1 MAANTMVDLSKI
13 KTSFVLPIDYQET
26 YQTYV
31 QSIESLIKSITTPI
45 FFESGHPKIK
55 FKKGDDIRK
64 LQPYFERLNKELPLI
79 YWTPFDKNHPSI
91 SVSVICSAKHTHG
104 VGRFMCD
111 LFSRW
116 LIPGKQILIV
126 NTRSL
131 AFQFEYNP
139 DESYFLNEI
148 ILNITDPQDI
158 TLIKHHLPIVSK
170 ELKINILAVQHTRH
184 VISIKPLS
192 LEQKKLMIQEN
203 ITSLL
208 DRSAKEV
215 DPNIFEY
222 MHQVITKFLAED
234 KMMQIKDQIAPL
246 LDLKPT
252 AFDRDIYTEMQQ
264 FVNQL
269 KDTFTLSRDLKYL
282 NRIISYHYIFR
293 KIIGNT
299 STVEPEKRHVSTKV
313 LRTTLK
319 TEDRIQPILGVL
331 VCLNFI
337 SDNEIF
343 EEKHLMKAIQ
353 SIYPNSQ
360 MVPNSSILERRG
372 NKKVRSVYIEI
383 EKLDSTAFNAE
394 EIKELKKKIPLEVK
408 NRVESLVHPVFVHR
422 NEEEIMR
429 NILDLSR
436 QLKYIHDLPQM
447 IVNFHKQTAFEISF
461 IVILLRL
468 KKADERSLKEHLSQS
483 TTILNFYNHDVKIVG
498 VLRKRYP
505 KEAHV
510 IEVRL
515 HKKQFLRKDF
525 SLDLYKA
532 RLCVVSEITRLIGDV
547 RDYNGGMIAK
557 QYEVL
562 SALKELLLQD
572 GIHNDFLLENFF
584 YSLTPNY
591 MQSILSPHLL
601 KKSFMLLLDVLEHEF
616 NKELFFINKVFHDDY
631 YILMLGALK
640 PSFKNVINDVIDT
653 LLTSSHDI
661 SYSWVNL
668 YDITCVGFL
677 LRYDHPSEYQN
688 FYDKIYA
695 TMKRWEE
702 TIKHQQEEVSS
713 LSFIN
718 DLVDS
723 H

>member
-1 MAANTMVDLSKI
+1 MADLHKI
-13 KTSFVLPIDYQET
+13 KTSFILPLDYEET
-26 YQTYV
+26 YHAYV

-45 FFESGHPKIK
+45 FYPQGKKKIK
-55 FKKGDDIRK
+55 FKKGDGIEK
-64 LQPYFERLNKELPLI
+64 LEPYYKELREQLPLI
-79 YWTPFDKNHPSI
+79 YWTPFDKNRPSV

-131 AFQFEYNP
+131 AFQFEYYP
-139 DESYFLNEI
+139 KESFFLNEI
-148 ILNITDPQDI
+148 ILNIGDPQDI
-158 TLIKHHLPIVSK
+158 TLIKHNLPIVSK

-184 VISIKPLS
+184 VISLKPLS

-203 ITSLL
+203 IASLL

-222 MHQVITKFLAED
+222 MHQFINKFLAED
-234 KMMQIKDQIAPL
+234 KVMQIKDHIAPL

-264 FVNQL
+264 FVSQL
-269 KDTFTLSRDLKYL
+269 KDSFTLGRDLKYL

-293 KIIGNT
+293 KIIGNALAA
-299 STVEPEKRHVSTKV
+299 EPEKRHVSTKV
-313 LRTTLK
+313 LKTTLK
-319 TEDRIQPILGVL
+319 IEEEKVPILGIL

-343 EEKHLMKAIQ
+343 EEKHLIKTIQ
-353 SIYPNSQ
+353 SIHPNSE
-360 MVPNSSILERRG
+360 MVPGSHIVERRG
-372 NKKVRSVYIEI
+372 NKKVRSVYLEI
-383 EKLDSTAFNAE
+383 EKLDRTSFSAE

-408 NRVESLVHPVFVHR
+408 NRVEGLVHPVFVHR

-429 NILDLSR
+429 SILDLSR

-447 IVNFHKQTAFEISF
+447 IVNFHKQTTFEISF
-461 IVILLRL
+461 IIILLRL
-468 KKADERSLKEHLSQS
+468 KKSEERPLKEHLGQS
-483 TTILNFYNHDVKIVG
+483 TTILNFYNHDTKLVG
-498 VLRKRYP
+498 TLRKRYP

-532 RLCVVSEITRLIGDV
+532 RLCVVSEITRLVGDV

-557 QYEVL
+557 QYEIL

-616 NKELFFINKVFHDDY
+616 HKDLFFINKAFYEDY

-640 PSFKNVINDVIDT
+640 PSFKNVITDVIDT
-653 LLTSSHDI
+653 LLTSSHDV

-688 FYDKIYA
+688 FYEKIFT

-702 TIKHQQEEVSS
+702 TIKHQQEEISS

-718 DLVDS
+718 DLVDF